1 MGVQSLGI
9 DISDSHLTA
18 VVLEQQ
24 RKRLVLND
32 CLSLPLA
39 DGADPA
45 ALIRQL
51 CQQLDWKGGACV
63 CGVPLSMLSV
73 RNLTLPFKDVKKI
86 AQILPFELE
95 EQLLAPID
103 TLVTDFLVGKKEDAG
118 ASVVAFSLEKAFLGD
133 LLEAVRDVVDPDVVT
148 PAMAALAG
156 QLARQSKV
164 RPDFLLIH
172 ADWHSSAMVLVLHGQ
187 AVFFRRLS
195 YPEEMILHPPFHFE
209 EGRVEIPDQEAASEC
224 IRLFSRSVERSLEF
238 FRVENKEE
246 GRPERVVLT
255 GPLAE
260 APLFAEIVQADL
272 GLPVE
277 AIDLLAANTVFCP
290 EALRPQWHGQY
301 FDRALSLA
309 LQGFKRAEL
318 NFRKEGLAKKRP
330 LFSSR
335 KQVLGALGAAAVM
348 VIGLFAFLGYDYYRL
363 QQRDRALH
371 EEMVAVFKK
380 TFPGVTKVQ
389 DPLVEMQAR
398 IKSAQGPASPV
409 LFLHRHK
416 RVLGLLADIS
426 ARIPATVT
434 LRVSRLAIDRESVA
448 LKGTTDTYN
457 AVEIIKSSLAGSP
470 KFKSVQIVSATA
482 DKDKKNS
489 GIRFEVQLQ
498 LEGL

>member
-24 RKRLVLND
+24 RKGLVLNG

-45 ALIRQL
+45 ALIRQS
-51 CQQLDWKGGACV
+51 CQQLDWRGGVSV

-103 TLVTDFLVGKKEDAG
+103 TQITEFIVSKKEGEG
-118 ASVVAFSLEKAFLGD
+118 ASVVTFSLEKAFLGD
-133 LLEAVRDVVDPDVVT
+133 LLAAVREVVDPDIVT
-148 PAMAALAG
+148 PAMAALAV
-156 QLARQSKV
+156 QLARQSKA

-172 ADWHSSAMVLVLHGQ
+172 ADWHSSVMVLVLQGQ
-187 AVFFRRLS
+187 AVFYRRLA
-195 YPEEMILHPPFHFE
+195 YPEEMTLHLPFHFE
-209 EGRVEIPDQEAASEC
+209 QDRVEISDPEAASEC

-277 AIDLLAANTVFCP
+277 AIDLLAANNVFCP
-290 EALRPQWHGQY
+290 ETLRPQWHGQY

-309 LQGFKRAEL
+309 LQGFKRAEI
-318 NFRKEGLAKKRP
+318 NFRKEGFAKKRT

-335 KQVLGALGAAAVM
+335 KQVLGGLGVVAVM
-348 VIGLFAFLGYDYYRL
+348 VVALFAYLGYDYHRL
-363 QQRDRALH
+363 QQRDRVLH
-371 EEMVAVFKK
+371 EEMVAIFKK

-389 DPLVEMQAR
+389 DPLIEMQAR

-426 ARIPATVT
+426 ARIPATVN

-482 DKDKKNS
+482 DKDKKSS